1 MKYDYLIKNCAILTL
16 DKNLK
21 IIEKGFIALRGSK
34 IELIGETSSLPPE
47 SSAEKIIEAE
57 NMLAMPGLINAHTH
71 AAMVYF
77 RGLVDDIPLKE
88 WLEKHIWPSEAKFVN
103 PSFIR
108 EAVKLAAL
116 EMIKSGTTAFC
127 DMYFAEDVAAESLK
141 ELGIRAFLGE
151 GILDFPTPITKSPE
165 ESMKRIKK
173 FFSDYKGEELITP
186 VVAPHAPYT
195 CSEETLK
202 KAANLAEKLSL
213 PLHIHLAE
221 EEWELEKF
229 KKERGMTPIAY
240 LERLGFLRSN
250 LSAAHVN
257 WIDGNDIEIL
267 EKTKTSV
274 VHNPESNMKL
284 ATGISPV
291 PEMLKNGVNVAL
303 GTDGAASNNNLD
315 MFGEMSTATR
325 LHKIAK
331 RDPQAITALDVVKM
345 ATLDGAKAFGVE
357 KKIGSLEK
365 GKKADIILV
374 NLKKPH
380 LTPIYNFY
388 SHLVYSAISSDV
400 DTVII
405 NGRLVMRNRKI
416 LTADEEE
423 ILEKA
428 RYFAEKILNS

>member
-1 MKYDYLIKNCAILTL
+1 MKYDYLIKDCAILTL
-16 DKNLK
+16 DKNLRVF
-21 IIEKGFIALRGSK
+21 ERGFIAIKRSK
-34 IELIGETSSLPPE
+34 IELIGEESSLPAE
-47 SSAEKIIEAE
+47 ISAKEIIEAE

-77 RGLVDDIPLKE
+77 RGLADDIPLKE
-88 WLEKHIWPSEAKFVN
+88 WLEKHIWPAEAKHVN
-103 PSFIR
+103 PTFIK

-127 DMYFAEDVAAESLK
+127 DMYFAEDVAAESLR
-141 ELGIRAFLGE
+141 EIGIRAFLGE

-165 ESMKRIKK
+165 ESMKRIEK
-173 FFSDYKGEELITP
+173 FARDYKGDELITP

-221 EEWELEKF
+221 EEWELKKF
-229 KKERGMTPIAY
+229 KKEREMSPVAY
-240 LERLGFLRSN
+240 LESIGFLRSN

-257 WIDGNDIEIL
+257 WVDEKDIEIL
-267 EKTKTSV
+267 SKTKTAV

-284 ATGISPV
+284 ATGISLV
-291 PEMLKNGVNVAL
+291 PEMLQEGVKVAL

-315 MFGEMSTATR
+315 MFGEMATAAR

-331 RDPQAITALDVVKM
+331 RDPQTITALDVIKM
-345 ATLDGAKAFGVE
+345 ATLGGAKALGAE
-357 KKIGSLEK
+357 KEIGSLEE
-365 GKKADIILV
+365 GRKADIILID
-374 NLKKPH
+374 LQKPH
-380 LTPIYNFY
+380 LTPIYNYY
-388 SHLVYSAISSDV
+388 SHLAYSAISSDV

-405 NGRLVMRNRKI
+405 NGQIVMRNRKI
-416 LTADEEE
+416 LTVDEEE

-428 RYFAEKILNS
+428 RRFAEKI

>member
-1 MKYDYLIKNCAILTL
+1 MKYDYLIKDCAILTL
-16 DKNLK
+16 DKNLR
-21 IIEKGFIALRGSK
+21 IIEKGFIALKGSK
-34 IELIGETSSLPPE
+34 IELIGEISSLPPK

-57 NMLAMPGLINAHTH
+57 NTLAMPGLINAHTH

-77 RGLVDDIPLKE
+77 RGLADDIPLKE
-88 WLEKHIWPSEAKFVN
+88 WLEKHIWPAEAKFVSPN
-103 PSFIR
+103 FIR

-151 GILDFPTPITKSPE
+151 GILDFPTPITKSPQ
-165 ESMKRIKK
+165 ESMERIEK
-173 FFSDYKGEELITP
+173 FAFDYKGDELITP

-202 KAANLAEKLSL
+202 KAASLAEKLSL

-221 EEWELEKF
+221 EEWEVEKF

-240 LERLGFLRSN
+240 LESIGFLGSN

-257 WIDGNDIEIL
+257 WIDGNDIETL

-315 MFGEMSTATR
+315 MFGEMATAAR
-325 LHKIAK
+325 LHKIAQK
-331 RDPQAITALDVVKM
+331 DPQAITALDVIKM
-345 ATLDGAKAFGVE
+345 ATLGGAQALGAE
-357 KKIGSLEK
+357 EEIGSLEK
-365 GKKADIILV
+365 GKRADIILI
-374 NLKKPH
+374 NLRKAH

-405 NGRLVMRNRKI
+405 NGRVVMRNRKV

-428 RYFAEKILNS
+428 RYFAEKINS

>member
-1 MKYDYLIKNCAILTL
+1 MKYDYLIKDCAILTL
-16 DKNLK
+16 DKNLR
-21 IIEKGFIALRGSK
+21 IIEKGFIALKGSK
-34 IELIGETSSLPPE
+34 IELIGEISSLPPK

-57 NMLAMPGLINAHTH
+57 NTLAMPGLINAHTH

-77 RGLVDDIPLKE
+77 RGLADDIPLKE
-88 WLEKHIWPSEAKFVN
+88 WLEKHIWPAEAKFVSPN
-103 PSFIR
+103 FIR

-151 GILDFPTPITKSPE
+151 GILDFPTPITKSPQ
-165 ESMKRIKK
+165 ESMERIEK
-173 FFSDYKGEELITP
+173 FAFDYKGDELITP

-202 KAANLAEKLSL
+202 KAASLAEKLSL

-221 EEWELEKF
+221 EEWEVEKF
-229 KKERGMTPIAY
+229 KKEKGMTPIAY
-240 LERLGFLRSN
+240 LESIGFLGSN

-257 WIDGNDIEIL
+257 WIDGNDIETL

-315 MFGEMSTATR
+315 MFGEMATAAR
-325 LHKIAK
+325 LHKIAQK
-331 RDPQAITALDVVKM
+331 DPQAITALDVIKM
-345 ATLDGAKAFGVE
+345 ATLGGAQALGAE
-357 KKIGSLEK
+357 EEIGSLEK
-365 GKKADIILV
+365 GKRADIILI
-374 NLKKPH
+374 NLRKAH

-405 NGRLVMRNRKI
+405 NGRVVMRNRKV

-428 RYFAEKILNS
+428 RYFAEKINS

>member
-16 DKNLK
+16 DKNLR
-21 IIEKGFIALRGSK
+21 IIEKGFIALKGSK
-34 IELIGETSSLPPE
+34 IELIGEISSLPPE

-57 NMLAMPGLINAHTH
+57 TMLAMPGLINAHTH

-77 RGLVDDIPLKE
+77 RGLADDIPLKE
-88 WLEKHIWPSEAKFVN
+88 WLEKHIWPAEAKFVS

-165 ESMKRIKK
+165 ESMERIEK
-173 FFSDYKGEELITP
+173 FASDYKGDELITP

-229 KKERGMTPIAY
+229 KKEKGMSSVAY
-240 LERLGFLRSN
+240 LESIGFLCSN

-257 WIDGNDIEIL
+257 WIDENDIELL

-315 MFGEMSTATR
+315 MFGEMATAAR

-331 RDPQAITALDVVKM
+331 RDPQAITALDVIKM
-345 ATLDGAKAFGVE
+345 ATLGGAQALSAE
-357 KKIGSLEK
+357 KEIGSLER
-365 GKKADIILV
+365 GKKADIILI

-388 SHLVYSAISSDV
+388 SHLVYSAISPDV
-400 DTVII
+400 DTAII
-405 NGRLVMRNRKI
+405 NGRVVMKNRKI
-416 LTADEEE
+416 LTVDEEE

-428 RYFAEKILNS
+428 RYFAQKIKS